1 MAGEGKR
8 IAKQARRHLGVPAK
22 RKTPHRVNAI
32 TICELALHIKRGG
45 FFNPMALE
53 KGASAGALKGF
64 GHFMTRHLG
73 RQKRAPTSLLL
84 TLGLTIS
91 LSFSTICGWIIWQAG
106 GRDYLHAREA
116 AANLVSSLASEIERN
131 IELYDLSLQAVV
143 DGMKLA
149 EIGKVSPE
157 LRQVVLFDRA
167 STAKDMGSILVLD
180 TRGKVLIDSRS
191 LAPTEMNNSTQDL
204 FQVHVKRAD
213 VGLYISRPWIAADGQ
228 YLIGFSRRITNED
241 GSFGGVVAGSMRLS
255 YFHSLFR
262 KLKFGPQDSMTLLS
276 ADGSVLMRAPFD
288 IETIGQSLRKAT
300 VFKHFPQSPNGWYET
315 VSLLDGIKRVF
326 VFQQIGPHP
335 LVVINGLSLDG
346 IYSDWWRE
354 VWLIGSI
361 MLVLCAI
368 TMALTMFLVGALKQR
383 TSAENQLA
391 LLASTDGLTG
401 LCNRRKFDE
410 VLSAEWRRAQ
420 RSASPVS
427 LLMIDA
433 DGFKAYNDAHGHQAG
448 DAALTSIAACIAS
461 GTRRASDLGARYGG
475 EEFTVL
481 LPGETIEAACRIAE
495 EIRASVS
502 SLRVQQRGR
511 PDICP
516 TISVGVACMIP
527 QVGLAPRD
535 LVKSADLALYE
546 AKHGGRDRTVAAPT
560 MAFVRRELA
569 A

>member
-1 MAGEGKR
+1 
-8 IAKQARRHLGVPAK
+8 
-22 RKTPHRVNAI
+22 
-32 TICELALHIKRGG
+32 
-45 FFNPMALE
+45 MALE
-53 KGASAGALKGF
+53 REQARGRERGLGYC
-64 GHFMTRHLG
+64 MTRHFG
-73 RQKRAPTSLLL
+73 RQKKAPTRQLL
-84 TLGLTIS
+84 TLGFAIS
-91 LSFSTICGWIIWQAG
+91 LGFSAICGRIVWQG
-106 GRDYLHAREA
+106 GDRDYLHAREA

-157 LRQVVLFDRA
+157 LRQVVLFNRA

-180 TRGKVLIDSRS
+180 SRGKVVIDSRS
-191 LAPTEMNNSTQDL
+191 PVPAEMNNSTQDL
-204 FQVHVKRAD
+204 FQVHANRTD
-213 VGLYISRPWIAADGQ
+213 VGLYISRPWVAADGQ

-300 VFKHFPQSPNGWYET
+300 VFKHFPRSPNGSYET
-315 VSLLDGIKRVF
+315 VSILDGIKRLF
-326 VFQQIGPHP
+326 VYQQIGPHP

-361 MLVLCAI
+361 VLALCAI
-368 TMALTMFLVGALKQR
+368 TMALTVFLVSALKR
-383 TSAENQLA
+383 RAAAENQLA

-433 DGFKAYNDAHGHQAG
+433 DGFKAYNDTHGHQAG
-448 DAALTSIAACIAS
+448 DAALTSIAECIAS

-475 EEFTVL
+475 EEFAVL
-481 LPGETIEAACRIAE
+481 LPGETIDTACKIAE

-516 TISVGVACMIP
+516 TISIGVASMIP

-560 MAFVRRELA
+560 MASVRRDLA